1 MTTHSYVA
9 FFLIYIFLGCQN
21 VHATQVVVAPQH
33 SITRPATAE
42 MKTRGNLRGVIRDI
56 LNRKKLVPEVIE
68 EQYIPP
74 VEFYLDPPK
83 IPSWDESRLA

>member
-9 FFLIYIFLGCQN
+9 FFLIYILLGCQN

-33 SITRPATAE
+33 SIARPASLHL
-42 MKTRGNLRGVIRDI
+42 KPKIKVRKILRE
-56 LNRKKLVPEVIE
+56 LYKKRIE

-83 IPSWDESRLA
+83 IPLWDESRLA

>member
-1 MTTHSYVA
+1 MMSKLLML
-9 FFLIYIFLGCQN
+9 FLLIYILSCGCHN
-21 VHATQVVVAPQH
+21 ERATQVAVATQH
-33 SITRPATAE
+33 SIARPASLHLKPKIKVRKILRE
-42 MKTRGNLRGVIRDI
+42 LYKKKTQ
-56 LNRKKLVPEVIE
+56 